1 MTAFTIGI
9 LMAAVL
15 VLAHELRLE
24 KQANRQISFQSTRLL
39 ESVIDAWDNVKDQL
53 EENGVRVHGPPVDYF
68 ESVRTLTLELRMRL
82 S

>member
-24 KQANRQISFQSTRLL
+24 KQANDRS
-39 ESVIDAWDNVKDQL
+39 
-53 EENGVRVHGPPVDYF
+53 
-68 ESVRTLTLELRMRL
+68 
-82 S
+82 